1 MELSDLR
8 GDERL
13 ALVALLEVAVVA
25 DGSVSD
31 DEVGEI
37 RQVVK
42 TFGEDEYRKLVDEVS
57 RRFQTQ
63 DDLMTFLETIQR
75 REAQEFIYGF
85 FFGEAAGEALRG
97 REPELVDW
105 LAEVWNIDVKVDES
119 EMP

>member
-1 MELSDLR
+1 
-8 GDERL
+8 
-13 ALVALLEVAVVA
+13 VALLEVAVVA

-31 DEVGEI
+31 DEVEEI

-42 TFGEDEYRKLVDEVS
+42 AFGEDEYRKLVDEVS

-63 DDLMTFLETIQR
+63 DDLMAFLETIQR
-75 REAQEFIYGF
+75 WEAREFIYGF
-85 FFGEAAGEALRG
+85 FFGEDAGSALRG

-105 LAEVWNIDVKVDES
+105 LAEVWNIDVKVDDS